1 VTAGSGVGSVAEMRV
16 QDPDGIKPQGLVVRA
31 LTAAVYAVVV
41 LGAIWFGEHG
51 PLGGSE
57 PVVLGV
63 VLGIFAGF
71 AAAEFY
77 ALSRRESRLPNDTFG
92 IAAAATM
99 PVFAALWGLSGL
111 TAVVTGLIAASLVWH
126 VLFVR
131 VRTADTALTVF
142 GAVYTGFMLGYLV
155 LILRVFSSGMV
166 LAFAVVV
173 SVWANDSFAYLIG
186 SLVGRHKMAP
196 RISPKKSWEGFA
208 AGLAGTLVFWIATPK
223 VMPIVFGAIAT
234 GLLDAWSVVQHA
246 LPWLPPH
253 SAVEWWTRPIG
264 LTMPWAI
271 ATGLAVSLAVVI
283 GDFAESRMKREA
295 GVKDS
300 GSSLPGHGGFLD
312 RLDSLILVCL
322 VAYWMLRWAGVVMV
336 H

>member
-1 VTAGSGVGSVAEMRV
+1 MAEMRV

-173 SVWANDSFAYLIG
+173 SVWANDSLAYLIG
-186 SLVGRHKMAP
+186 STFGRHKISP
-196 RISPKKSWEGFA
+196 RISPKKSWEGFI
-208 AGLAGTLVFWIATPK
+208 AGMAGSVAVWVGVALFMPRMGVGVPLAVSVG
-223 VMPIVFGAIAT
+223 
-234 GLLDAWSVVQHA
+234 SVV
-246 LPWLPPH
+246 
-253 SAVEWWTRPIG
+253 
-264 LTMPWAI
+264 
-271 ATGLAVSLAVVI
+271 GLAVFI
-283 GDFAESRMKREA
+283 GDLFESRMKREA

-300 GSSLPGHGGFLD
+300 GNVLPGHGGFLD

-322 VAYWMLRWAGVVMV
+322 VAYWLLYWAGVALRAGGSQ
-336 H
+336 

>member
-1 VTAGSGVGSVAEMRV
+1 MRV

-173 SVWANDSFAYLIG
+173 SVWANDSLAYLIG
-186 SLVGRHKMAP
+186 STFGRHKISP
-196 RISPKKSWEGFA
+196 RISPKKSWEGFI
-208 AGLAGTLVFWIATPK
+208 AGMAGSVAVWVGVALFMPRMGVGVPLAVSVG
-223 VMPIVFGAIAT
+223 
-234 GLLDAWSVVQHA
+234 SVV
-246 LPWLPPH
+246 
-253 SAVEWWTRPIG
+253 
-264 LTMPWAI
+264 
-271 ATGLAVSLAVVI
+271 GLAVFI
-283 GDFAESRMKREA
+283 GDLFESRMKREA

-300 GSSLPGHGGFLD
+300 GNVLPGHGGFLD

-322 VAYWMLRWAGVVMV
+322 VAYWLLYWAGVALRAGGSQ
-336 H
+336 